1 MTALQFLKLKQ
12 PRNEQFMISKG
23 MILLVP
29 STMILVGRRTAS
41 TWIERTHKMF
51 FHQRFLWGATTPN
64 QLHAPQIKLSVFQN
78 RGFFQYLVFRADR
91 VRRRFQLK
99 NRIFQKSSISQNA
112 HIFSGCMKLILS
124 SLCLQITLVE
134 KHFMRTLN
142 PGILQISC
150 FAAGLL
156 Y

>member
-1 MTALQFLKLKQ
+1 MKILKKGTHTLSLSLLCD
-12 PRNEQFMISKG
+12 ISKKNVRKCDVLSPPPLAS
-23 MILLVP
+23 I
-29 STMILVGRRTAS
+29 VGRRTAS

-78 RGFFQYLVFRADR
+78 RGFFQYLVLSADR

-124 SLCLQITLVE
+124 SLCL
-134 KHFMRTLN
+134 
-142 PGILQISC
+142 
-150 FAAGLL
+150 
-156 Y
+156 